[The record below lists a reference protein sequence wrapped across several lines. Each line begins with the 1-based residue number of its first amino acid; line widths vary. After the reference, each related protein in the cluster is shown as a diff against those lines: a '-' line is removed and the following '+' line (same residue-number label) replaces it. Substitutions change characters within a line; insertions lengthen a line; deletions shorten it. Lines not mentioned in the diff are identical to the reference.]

1 MDDGM
6 TTPSRPPQAA
16 GGFFLALG
24 ALAGALIGM
33 AYRQPTL
40 GLLAGFAAG
49 LTVALALWLY
59 QRRR

>member
-1 MDDGM
+1 M
-6 TTPSRPPQAA
+6 TTPPRPPQAA

-33 AYRQPTL
+33 AVRQPTL
-40 GLLAGFAAG
+40 GLLAGFGAG
-49 LTVALALWLY
+49 LVIVVALWLF